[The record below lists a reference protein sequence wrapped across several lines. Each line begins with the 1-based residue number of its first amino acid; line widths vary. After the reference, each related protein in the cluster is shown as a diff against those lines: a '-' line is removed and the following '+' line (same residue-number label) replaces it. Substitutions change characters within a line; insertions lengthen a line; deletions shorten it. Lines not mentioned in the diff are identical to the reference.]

1 MSLGTNPRKRRI
13 GYERVGTQRQDLTR
27 QSKALKGYRCDVISS
42 DKASGKSIVGRPK
55 LARALEDLA
64 TGHEFVIAEWDRA
77 TRSVWDGLQI
87 IKE

>member
-1 MSLGTNPRKRRI
+1 MSLETNPRKRRI
-13 GYERVGTQRQDLTR
+13 GYERVSTQRQDLTR
-27 QSKALKGYRCDVISS
+27 QTKALKGYRCDVIYS

-64 TGHEFVIAEWDRA
+64 SRDEFVIAECDRA
-77 TRSVWDGLQI
+77 TRSMWDGLQI